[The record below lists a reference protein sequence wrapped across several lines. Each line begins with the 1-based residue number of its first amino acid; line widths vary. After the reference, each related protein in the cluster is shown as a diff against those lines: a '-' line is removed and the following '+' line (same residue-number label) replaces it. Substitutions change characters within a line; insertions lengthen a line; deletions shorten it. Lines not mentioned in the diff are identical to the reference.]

1 MQRFNES
8 VNDYILQHTSP
19 PSDLLLEL
27 ERQTHL
33 KILRPQMVSGTLQ
46 GKILEMLSCMIKPKN
61 ILELGTFT
69 GYSAL
74 CLAKGLQT
82 DGKLITIDI
91 NDELEAFAQSFFKR
105 STYSN
110 QIDFRIGDA
119 REIIPTLKE
128 TFDLVFIDADKRQY
142 PEYYHLVFDKIKP
155 GGYLIADDVLWYGKV
170 NDEIQSNDTY
180 TKGLLAFNALVQQ
193 DNRVEN
199 AVFPVRD
206 GLMVVR
212 KLV

>member
-8 VNDYILQHTSP
+8 VNDYILQHTST

-46 GKILEMLSCMIKPKN
+46 GKILEMLSCMIKPGN

-74 CLAKGLQT
+74 CLAKGLQPE
-82 DGKLITIDI
+82 GKLITIDM
-91 NDELEAFAQSFFKR
+91 NDELEVFARSFFNR
-105 STYSN
+105 SPYGN
-110 QIDFRIGDA
+110 KIDFRIGDA
-119 REIIPTLKE
+119 REIIPSLKE

-142 PEYYHLVFDKIKP
+142 PEYYQMVFDKIKP

-170 NDEIQSNDTY
+170 NEKIQDNDTY
-180 TKGLLAFNALVQQ
+180 TKGLLAFNNMVQK

-199 AVFPVRD
+199 VIFPVRD

-212 KLV
+212 KLA